1 MKATGIIRRMD
12 DLGRVVIPKEIRRT
26 LHLREGD
33 PLELYLD
40 NQGGIVFRKYNA
52 MGDYDVSLIEEVCQE
67 GLEYTAF
74 GIYDRDGEQ
83 VMDLGPVPD
92 SVNTE
97 ELPPNLHPISWDGD
111 VIGYL
116 YSAHSNAKCM
126 ASILGRL
133 FTR

>member
-26 LHLREGD
+26 LRLREGD
-33 PLELYLD
+33 PLELYVD
-40 NQGGIVFRKYNA
+40 NQGGIVFRKYNV
-52 MGDYDVSLIEEVCQE
+52 MGDYDVNLIEEVCQE

-83 VMDLGPVPD
+83 VMDLGPVPK
-92 SVNTE
+92 SVNPE
-97 ELPPNLHPISWDGD
+97 ELTPNLHPISWDGD
-111 VIGYL
+111 LIGYL
-116 YSAHSNAKCM
+116 YSVHDNAQCI
-126 ASILGRL
+126 ASVLGRL